1 MKIAIVYWS
10 GTGNTESMADII
22 NKKCKELGAE
32 TTMFFG
38 AEFDASDLPNYDAVA
53 FGCPASG
60 DESLEESEFQ
70 PMWDAVKP
78 KLAGKKIALFGSF
91 SWNEG
96 KWMETWEKDAKTTG
110 AKYRPCSR
118 YCRGAPQRCLQEGAG
133 RAGGR
138 PDEVICH
145 IQTE

>member
-96 KWMETWEKDAKTTG
+96 KWMETWEEDAKTTG
-110 AKYRPCSR
+110 ANIVHAPVIAEERPN
-118 YCRGAPQRCLQEGAG
+118 YACRRELEELAADLMK
-133 RAGGR
+133 
-138 PDEVICH
+138 
-145 IQTE
+145 